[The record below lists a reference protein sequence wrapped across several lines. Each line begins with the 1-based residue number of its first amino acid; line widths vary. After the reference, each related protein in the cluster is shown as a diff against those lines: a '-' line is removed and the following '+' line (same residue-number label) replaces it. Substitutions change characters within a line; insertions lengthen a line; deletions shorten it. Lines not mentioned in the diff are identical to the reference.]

1 MDPQQ
6 TDGTKSPQTADT
18 MEVPQLKPVQD
29 VPEIDLDDIDKLL
42 ESLSPEE
49 LEELNGDFDP
59 DNSLLPPSQ
68 RMKNQT
74 SKAPTGPYHR
84 KKLLDFLEK
93 KAKEEKDWEQ
103 NKPFVKEIRGKIW
116 KPKVEPKSKEEEE
129 HLETEWDDILT
140 AASEEELV
148 DLAAVLGFHGM
159 LNQTQYYAG
168 LDNMKI
174 EAGGFQGV
182 AKAQELIKVPD
193 EPPNK
198 TDVEES
204 IKRLKDNDS
213 KLTHLNLNNIKNI
226 SVERL
231 IEVCETLKTNTTLET
246 LEMASVN
253 MTDKV
258 AKKLAEALSENK
270 TLKVLNVESNFV
282 SGEAIVEI
290 MKAINKNQTLQELR
304 VANQKPEVL
313 GNKVEMTLVKLIGE
327 NSTLLRFGIALEFP
341 DARVR
346 IHEKLQENNDNLR
359 KKRVGKD

>member
-1 MDPQQ
+1 M
-6 TDGTKSPQTADT
+6 S
-18 MEVPQLKPVQD
+18 VSQLKPVHD
-29 VPEIDLDDIDKLL
+29 VPDIDLDDIDKLL

-49 LEELNGDFDP
+49 LEELNGNFDP
-59 DNSLLPPSQ
+59 DNALLPPSQ
-68 RMKNQT
+68 RMKDQT
-74 SKAPTGPYHR
+74 NKVPTGPYQR
-84 KKLLDFLEK
+84 QKLLQFLEK

-103 NKPFVKEIRGKIW
+103 NKPFVKEIRGKVW
-116 KPKVEPKSKEEEE
+116 KPKEEPKSKEEQD

-140 AASEEELV
+140 QASEEELV

-168 LDNMKI
+168 LDNMKL
-174 EAGGFQGV
+174 EGGGFQGV

-213 KLTHLNLNNIKNI
+213 KLTHLNLNNIKNV

-231 IEVCETLKTNTTLET
+231 IEVCESLKSNTTLET

-258 AKKLAEALSENK
+258 AKSLVEAMAENK
-270 TLKVLNVESNFV
+270 TLKVLNVESNFI
-282 SGEAIVEI
+282 SGESIVEL

-313 GNKVEMTLVKLIGE
+313 GNKVEMALVKLVGE
-327 NSTLLRFGIALEFP
+327 NKNLLRFGIALEFP

-346 IHEKLQENNDNLR
+346 IHEKLQENNDSLR

>member
-1 MDPQQ
+1 
-6 TDGTKSPQTADT
+6 
-18 MEVPQLKPVQD
+18 MEVPSLKPVHD

-49 LEELNGDFDP
+49 LEELNGNFDP

-74 SKAPTGPYHR
+74 SKAPTGPFQR
-84 KKLLDFLEK
+84 QKLLQFLEK

-116 KPKVEPKSKEEEE
+116 KPKEEPKTKEEESID
-129 HLETEWDDILT
+129 TEWDDILT
-140 AASEEELV
+140 QASEEELV

-168 LDNMKI
+168 LENTKI
-174 EAGGFQGV
+174 DGGGFQGV

-193 EPPNK
+193 EPPNT

-204 IKRLKDNDS
+204 LQKLKDNDP
-213 KLTHLNLNNIKNI
+213 KLKHLNLNNIKNI

-231 IEVCETLKTNTTLET
+231 IEICDALKTNTVLEN

-270 TLKVLNVESNFV
+270 TLKVLNVESNFI
-282 SGEAIVEI
+282 SGESIVEL

-313 GNKVEMTLVKLIGE
+313 GNKVEMALVKLVGE
-327 NSTLLRFGIALEFP
+327 NSNLLRFGIALEFP